1 MECKIVAISA
11 YSVSIELLNNTP
23 YYSDSKFDVYVNNVL
38 KIKDCNLNVFS
49 IYDLVPNTP
58 YSVEI
63 KINDEVIKTE
73 VVTKNVEKEIV
84 IAFDEKKDYTKI
96 IQSALDSVGYNGAV
110 IIEEGVYDIT
120 PLFLR
125 DGVTLY
131 LKKGAHLL
139 ASTNRW
145 DYPLFD
151 ELLDDLPL
159 GTWEGRL
166 SKMFAGV
173 ITGLRIKDAAVIGEG
188 IIDGNAG
195 NGDWWI
201 NHKVLRGG
209 ARPRDIYLNYC
220 DNILFQ
226 GVTVCNTACW
236 TIHPFYSDNV
246 KLINLIVRNPKNSP
260 NTDGCDPESV
270 RNLEI
275 LGCDFSVGDDCIAV
289 KSGKI
294 EMVEKYYRPSEKL
307 TIRNCLMQDG
317 HGAIVLGSEISS
329 GVKDLSVEKCLFI
342 NTDRGLR
349 IKTRRGRGDKCII
362 DNVLFKDIKMDQVL
376 NPFVINMF
384 YFCDADG
391 KSEYVQCKTSLP
403 KDKNT
408 PYLGNFKFQ
417 NIECLN
423 TTCSAGFFYGL
434 PEQKIN
440 LVEFENVTVDI
451 VENDVYFFPA
461 MMCDIEQANQ
471 MGCYFHNVHE
481 VKLNNLTI
489 QNQKGEKYILN
500 NVDKINF

>member
-1 MECKIVAISA
+1 MECKIIAISA
-11 YSVSIELLNNTP
+11 YSVSLELLNNTP
-23 YYSDSKFDVYVNNVL
+23 YYSDSKFDVYVNNDL
-38 KIKDCNLNVFS
+38 KIKDCNTNVFS
-49 IYDLVPNTP
+49 LYDLTPNKKHDI
-58 YSVEI
+58 EI
-63 KINDEVIKTE
+63 RINDEVIKVE
-73 VVTKNVEKEIV
+73 VVTKNIEKVVV
-84 IAFDEKKDYTKI
+84 IHYDGKKNYTKI
-96 IQSALDSVGYNGAV
+96 IQSALDTVGYNGAV
-110 IIEEGVYDIT
+110 ILEEGIYDVT

-145 DYPLFD
+145 DYPLLD

-166 SKMFAGV
+166 SKMFASV
-173 ITGLRIKDAAVIGEG
+173 ITGIRIKDASVIGEG
-188 IIDGNAG
+188 IIDGNAQ
-195 NGDWWI
+195 NSDWWI
-201 NHKVLRGG
+201 DHKNLRGG
-209 ARPRDIYLNYC
+209 ARPRDVYLNYC

-226 GVTVCNTACW
+226 GVTICNTACW

-246 KLINLIVRNPKNSP
+246 KLINLIVRNPKISP

-384 YFCDADG
+384 YFCDSDG
-391 KSEYVQCKTSLP
+391 KSEYVQCKTALP
-403 KDKNT
+403 KDDKT

-417 NIECLN
+417 NIECKN

-451 VENDVYFFPA
+451 AENDVYFYPA
-461 MMCDIEQANQ
+461 MMCDIEEANQ

-500 NVDKINF
+500 NVDKINL